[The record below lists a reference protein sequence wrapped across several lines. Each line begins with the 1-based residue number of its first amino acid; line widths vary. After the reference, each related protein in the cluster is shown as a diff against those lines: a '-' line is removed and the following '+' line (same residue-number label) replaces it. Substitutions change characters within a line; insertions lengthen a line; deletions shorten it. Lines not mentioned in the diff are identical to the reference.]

1 MKTLTNKFKNAGL
14 IIALSLGLSACGSLD
29 RISNIGKPPA
39 MSPLVTKET
48 EMSTRPVALPMPP
61 ERQAV
66 RTANSLW
73 SDTKRT
79 TFFEDQR
86 ANEIGDILTV
96 VIELKEDAEIENET
110 TRERTTAENA
120 NLTQLLGLET
130 ELSKFLPEAV
140 DPTSLANLG
149 STTNYKGNGEIGR
162 EESVNVRV
170 AAMVSQ
176 TLPNGNLIIH
186 GRQELLVN
194 FEKRIIQ
201 IDGVIRPEDIS
212 VGNTISYDQIAQ
224 ARIVYGGE
232 GQITDVQQPRYG
244 TQLYDIVFPF

>member
-1 MKTLTNKFKNAGL
+1 MKTLTNTFKNASL
-14 IIALSLGLSACGSLD
+14 IIAMSIGLSACGSLD
-29 RISNIGKPPA
+29 RISNIGKAPA

-48 EMSTRPVALPMPP
+48 EMSTQPVALPMPA
-61 ERQAV
+61 ERVAN

-73 SDTKRT
+73 SDTQRT

-96 VIELKEDAEIENET
+96 VIELSEDAEIENET
-110 TRERTTAENA
+110 TRERTTQENA
-120 NLTQLLGLET
+120 NLAQLMGLQT
-130 ELSKFLPEAV
+130 ELSKFLPDEV
-140 DPTSLANLG
+140 DPNNLANFG
-149 STTNYKGNGEIGR
+149 STTNYEGTGEIER

-176 TLPNGNLIIH
+176 ALPNGNLIIH

-194 FEKRIIQ
+194 FEKRVIQ

-212 VGNTISYDQIAQ
+212 VGNTINYDQIAQ

-244 TQLYDIVFPF
+244 TQLYDIIFPF